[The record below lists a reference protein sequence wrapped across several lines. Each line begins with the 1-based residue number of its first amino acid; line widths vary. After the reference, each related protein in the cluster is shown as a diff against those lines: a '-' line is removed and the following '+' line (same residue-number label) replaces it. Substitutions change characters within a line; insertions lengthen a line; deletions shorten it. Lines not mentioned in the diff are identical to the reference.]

1 MTYLLRRPLLALA
14 LFFAVPIDARA
25 ACNLIPGT
33 EKTFGS
39 ALGATNRPFAAP
51 GERLEL
57 RLRSCDTSSGFL
69 ANGTDHVVTLAF
81 KPKSGVNRV
90 VVLAADCGAV
100 DLAPCSGAPGVVSAT
115 CVQVT
120 ASELQPA

>member
-1 MTYLLRRPLLALA
+1 MVGAAKESLLTYLLRRPLLALA

-57 RLRSCDTSSGFL
+57 RLRSSTPRPDSSPTAPTTS
-69 ANGTDHVVTLAF
+69 
-81 KPKSGVNRV
+81 
-90 VVLAADCGAV
+90 
-100 DLAPCSGAPGVVSAT
+100 
-115 CVQVT
+115 
-120 ASELQPA
+120 